1 MNLKLNVYRYIYIYI
16 YIYIFIFRERE
27 GGRDA
32 RVVLFTRG
40 HVQRT
45 LMVESNI
52 ETPEIKAKISTPRTQ
67 NVKET
72 PLQ

>member
-1 MNLKLNVYRYIYIYI
+1 MTIDI

-27 GGRDA
+27 GEGERNA